1 MILEV
6 KDLYTSY
13 GHIHALRGVDLVM
26 NEGEIISLIG
36 ANGAGKSTLLGSIAG
51 IHPVRKGDI
60 FFKGEK
66 ITKNRPHQ
74 LVKKGIS
81 MVVEGRGIF
90 PRLSVEENIK
100 IGAYIINNRQVV
112 NNTMDKIYDL
122 FPRLSER
129 KHQQAG
135 TLSGGEQQMLAIGR
149 ALMSQPKLLLL
160 DEPSL
165 GLAPKLVKIIF
176 EMIQTINKEGIS
188 ILLIEQNA
196 NLALSISD
204 RTYVLENGEI
214 TLSGVSKDLRHHE
227 GVKKAYLGE
236 VLDNTSQEVIQSFQA
251 SSL

>member
-1 MILEV
+1 MILEI

-13 GHIHALRGVDLVM
+13 GHIHALRGVNLVIK
-26 NEGEIISLIG
+26 EGEIISLIG

-51 IHPVRKGDI
+51 TNPSRKGDI

-66 ITKNRPHQ
+66 ITKSRPHQ

-90 PRLSVEENIK
+90 PRLTVEENMK
-100 IGAYIINNRQVV
+100 IGAYTIKDRQVV
-112 NNTMDKIYDL
+112 QSTMKKIYDL

-176 EMIQTINKEGIS
+176 DMIQTINKEGIT

-214 TLSGVSKDLRHHE
+214 TLTGASKDLRHHE

-236 VLDNTSQEVIQSFQA
+236 ILEHISEEAIQSFQA
-251 SSL
+251 AGL